1 MKKFISLTAALI
13 LSASVLAQ
21 EGIYSLQLS
30 HPTVNAIAQDA
41 NGYIWFGTS
50 RGLNRFNGTTY
61 TAFYASADEGKLN
74 NDNILALYAD
84 SDGTLWIGTECGLNW
99 LKDGKFQHF
108 NSTVYDPVYHIEEN
122 SDSTVVISGR
132 IGNFVINKNTLAFS
146 GHDSGPDSYDKT
158 VSFRDRDGG
167 LWEADEAMGWKYTA
181 KGQAYRSVKVS
192 DKGERISHL
201 VFDPEGYLWM
211 RLGEHLASY
220 APDTYAP
227 VWEDT
232 RHSCGGL
239 FLNELGNLEVLEDGW
254 SVVEYRTH
262 NGIPHIV
269 NKAATSSE
277 VYSIAKGR
285 NDHLWLS
292 EESTLKRVTRE
303 KEVTRYTPGIPF
315 SYLFPSPGDGRVF
328 LIGIRDGLMEVMD
341 DGSVVPF
348 GPGFQN
354 VSALLMARDGTFWIG
369 TYNDGLI
376 HFDEHSGET
385 ERFSSASGVMVGD
398 VKSLSQDKEGHIW
411 ISTATHLS
419 RYNPWNKTLTPLQD
433 NNFREGRFY
442 DLLSSTEAP
451 DGKVLFG
458 GSGIL
463 TIISPEDFRP
473 AEKVIPLKM
482 ESITVNDNPVPANT
496 RELDLRYDDNT
507 LSFRF
512 AGIDFQNGAML
523 NYNWQLEGYEKRWH
537 TAASTPLAIYTHL
550 PAGHYTF
557 RARVREQNGEWSSS
571 VITLPIIVRHAPWLT
586 PFMQFL
592 YWLIGIGILIAG
604 IVAWTR
610 IRILQDKVASLTSAD
625 LEESAPEVKL
635 SASEETL
642 LRKMHAFL
650 GANLDNTEWDISAMA
665 QELGMSYSSFYAK
678 VTALTGHTPKAYV
691 TGYRMNIARK
701 LLLEGYNVSE
711 VADKVGSSS
720 PSNFSRE
727 FKNHFGYPP
736 SQANKQ

>member
-1 MKKFISLTAALI
+1 MKHLFSLTLSLI
-13 LSASVLAQ
+13 LSTSVFAQ
-21 EGIYSLQLS
+21 EGMYSLQLS
-30 HPTVNAIAQDA
+30 HPQVNAIAQDA
-41 NGYIWFGTS
+41 EGYIWFGTS

-61 TAFYASADEGKLN
+61 TTYYASADEGNLN
-74 NDNILALYAD
+74 NDNILALCAD
-84 SDGTLWIGTECGLNW
+84 LDGTLWIGTECGLNW
-99 LKDGKFQHF
+99 LRDGQFRHF
-108 NSTVYDPVYHIEEN
+108 NSTVFDPVYQIEEN
-122 SDSTVVISGR
+122 SDSTIVVIGR
-132 IGNFVINKNTLAFS
+132 IGNFIVNKNTLEFS
-146 GHDSGPDSYDKT
+146 GHDSGPGSY
-158 VSFRDRDGG
+158 VRNLSFTDRDGG
-167 LWEADEAMGWKYTA
+167 LWEADDAMGWKYTA
-181 KGQAYRSVKVS
+181 TGRTYQSVRVS

-201 VFDPEGYLWM
+201 VFDREGYLWM
-211 RLGEHLASY
+211 RLGGHLASF
-220 APDTYAP
+220 APDTYSP
-227 VWEDT
+227 VWEDSQ
-232 RHSCGGL
+232 HSCGGL

-254 SVVEYRTH
+254 NVAEYH
-262 NGIPHIV
+262 PNNGIPHLV
-269 NKAATSSE
+269 HRAATTSE
-277 VYSIAKGR
+277 VFSISKGA

-303 KEVTRYTPGIPF
+303 KEVTRYTPGVPF

-328 LIGIRDGLMEVMD
+328 LIGIRDGLLEVKD

-376 HFDEHSGET
+376 HYDEHSGET

-419 RYNPWNKTLTPLQD
+419 RYNPWDKTLTPLQD
-433 NNFREGRFY
+433 KNFRGGRFY
-442 DLLSSTEAP
+442 DLLSSTVAP
-451 DGKVLFG
+451 DGKVFFG

-463 TIISPEDFRP
+463 TIISPEYFHP
-473 AEKVIPLKM
+473 VNKVIPLKM
-482 ESITVNDNPVPANT
+482 ESITVNDKPVSANT
-496 RELDLRYDDNT
+496 PLLNLRYNDNT

-512 AGIDFQNGAML
+512 AGIDYQNGAML

-537 TAASTPLAIYTHL
+537 TAASTPHAIYTRL

-557 RARVREQNGEWSSS
+557 HARVREQNGEWSSS
-571 VITLPIIVRHAPWLT
+571 EITLPVIIHHAPWLT
-586 PFMQFL
+586 PFMQVI
-592 YWLIGIGILIAG
+592 YWLIGLGILIAG
-604 IVAWTR
+604 ILAWTR

-650 GANLDNTEWDISAMA
+650 DANLDNTEWDISAMA

-711 VADKVGSSS
+711 VTDKVGSSS
-720 PSNFSRE
+720 PSSFSRE

-736 SQANKQ
+736 SQAKKQ